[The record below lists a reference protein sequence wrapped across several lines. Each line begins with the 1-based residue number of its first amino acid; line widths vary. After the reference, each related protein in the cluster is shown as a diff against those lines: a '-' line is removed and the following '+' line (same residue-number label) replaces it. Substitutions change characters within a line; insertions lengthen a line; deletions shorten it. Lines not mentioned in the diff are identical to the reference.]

1 MTYCPWQLLV
11 SLPTHVTYKEP
22 EGHWLDFWTKFY
34 NHEMI
39 QTHQI
44 FEIFGS
50 LLSAIQIIG
59 LEKCWKLIM
68 SNHNEANLRGKGWK
82 MKLIQI
88 LWVVANMRCAVT
100 TVNNSLFWP
109 TSTVSNVSEE
119 NFCHIHNFL
128 SFLRKY
134 LPYPRFPIFS
144 LKISSTSTVSNFF
157 QRKIFHGHNFQSF
170 FRIFFHICKF

>member
-50 LLSAIQIIG
+50 LLSAIQIID
-59 LEKCWKLIM
+59 LEGCWKLILG
-68 SNHNEANLRGKGWK
+68 NHNEPNLRGKGWN

-109 TSTVSNVSEE
+109 TSTVSN
-119 NFCHIHNFL
+119 
-128 SFLRKY
+128 
-134 LPYPRFPIFS
+134 
-144 LKISSTSTVSNFF
+144 FF
-157 QRKIFHGHNFQSF
+157 QRKIFHRQNFQSSFRKF
-170 FRIFFHICKF
+170 FRSCKFYVFQKKILRFHYSHCLRLWPLSKAQK